1 MYSLCEDKSGGLML
15 ESQQH
20 ITSNIPQLSMIS
32 DARKGDNPLL
42 CPPSTKFIQNID

>member
-42 CPPSTKFIQNID
+42 WSAFYQVHPKY